1 MCTSR
6 KPSPVPTPSPK
17 TGDTRADKGGGTS
30 TYGVT
35 GTESYQTKVKTGE
48 TRSGR
53 DRFSTVERQRD
64 VFGWT
69 MDAAEA
75 ITQRPSPTITKA
87 AVDAVAKKAAPSA
100 TPTIQKAAVAAA
112 ATSKRLAPEADKTKA
127 PKGPTAIQ
135 KARVTAKAKA
145 DAIRKGKFEAN
156 VRNKGKFYGDWL
168 EKQLTARGRKHKKGD
183 IRQGRKAASKTRKL
197 EKRGRASL
205 RIKRATTGSLG
216 GLSRKTGIN
225 I

>member
-1 MCTSR
+1 MT
-6 KPSPVPTPSPK
+6 
-17 TGDTRADKGGGTS
+17 GTS
-30 TYGVT
+30 
-35 GTESYQTKVKTGE
+35 
-48 TRSGR
+48 RSGR
-53 DRFSTVERQRD
+53 DRYRTVERQRD

-112 ATSKRLAPEADKTKA
+112 ATSKRLAPEADKTKAPKAKA